1 MLNADHR
8 IPIAHDPLSDSLFG
22 EYARMVLLGTSAC
35 SAAFWAIRLNSDPL
49 AMLLTIGNILVLA
62 ALGTLRF
69 AGFVRLVLLTMGA
82 GCVVA
87 TVGTSDVSDAWF
99 GPVPFF
105 SPSALIACLA
115 VLMGR
120 DVIVLAKSSRAG
132 ISLRMIG
139 GVVLIGFLVFYMI
152 VLPSISSFLVQFQ
165 ERPSS
170 YTIEELTAF
179 ESLRI
184 RSAEFAVFAFFTFFG
199 ACIGSFLNVVASSVP
214 KGESIALRSSACPQC
229 GTLIRRIDNL
239 PIFSYLNLGG
249 RCRECDASIP
259 VRYLVVELIAAGI
272 VAALFLVEL
281 ITGAAN
287 VPEFTHYHYA
297 GILWIILYTKWEV
310 MGIFLYHVALM
321 NSLLTLALIERDRQR
336 CPRWLGWL
344 MVVVFASLPIAI
356 NSLQPVAFD
365 SQIPI
370 EMSQKLP
377 GWLRRFVTC
386 LIGGVFGYLLA
397 VSLQRMK
404 LTGKSK
410 LLPLGITLVG
420 IALGWQATLTIGVF
434 WTMATGL
441 SQLSTRPMITPRKL
455 VRSFGATAMLLVA
468 AMVHQPLWKW
478 LAEYW

>member
-1 MLNADHR
+1 MA
-8 IPIAHDPLSDSLFG
+8 
-22 EYARMVLLGTSAC
+22 LLGTAAC

-49 AMLLTIGNILVLA
+49 AMALVVGNILVLA
-62 ALGTLRF
+62 ALGTPRF
-69 AGFVRLVLLTMGA
+69 AGLVRLVLLATSAVG
-82 GCVVA
+82 VVA
-87 TVGTSDVSDAWF
+87 VVGKSAVSNAWL
-99 GPVPFF
+99 GPIPFF
-105 SPSALIACLA
+105 SPSVLIACLA
-115 VLMGR
+115 VLMAC

-152 VLPSISSFLVQFQ
+152 VLPSISSFLMQFQ

-229 GTLIRRIDNL
+229 GTSIRRIDNI

-249 RCRECDASIP
+249 KCRDCDASIP
-259 VRYLVVELIAAGI
+259 IRYLIVELIAAGI
-272 VAALFLVEL
+272 VAALFLFEL

-321 NSLLTLALIERDRQR
+321 NCLLTLALIERDRQR
-336 CPRWLGWL
+336 CPRWFSLL
-344 MVVVFASLPIAI
+344 LVVAFAALPIAI
-356 NSLQPVAFD
+356 SLLQPVAFD

-370 EMSQKLP
+370 EISQQLP
-377 GWLRRFVTC
+377 AWLSRLLTC
-386 LIGGVFGYLLA
+386 LIGGGVGYALGA
-397 VSLQRMK
+397 GFQRMK
-404 LTGKSK
+404 LIRKSG
-410 LLPLGITLVG
+410 LLPLAMTLVG

-434 WTMATGL
+434 WSIAIGLNRLATARTIG
-441 SQLSTRPMITPRKL
+441 PRKFI
-455 VRSFGATAMLLVA
+455 RSFGATAMLLVA